1 MASSRSSAPS
11 RRPIRQGRT
20 PVLSYHED
28 TTSDEGLEESN
39 GRAGS
44 SSLRS
49 RSTVK
54 RRSYREPSTDES
66 MDEFSDDLDVRA
78 ESVSGGMPK
87 TSETATARRES
98 QNFPATTTATASVEL
113 KRSRNEAPKRPT
125 KRRTPKTKPPRTK
138 SKKLGQPLKK
148 KIKVTPQEELFI
160 QSGVIPDWQKKMP
173 YHILVEIFLHAFYPL
188 DDPKIQSTK
197 TSGKA
202 QEAKSVKT
210 LLEIALMCRGFCEPA
225 LAALYYSPPVFS
237 AYSGHGLLRLL
248 SMPPDS
254 LSINYAAK
262 VKELCID
269 AETVLTLKS
278 GPTLGYFDIHQLLQ
292 KTPQLRTLRLY
303 HREDVIFG
311 HPPIALSPGK
321 WNYSERLFNCISN
334 SRIRLR
340 DWEWNGRFMDPTA
353 LLTLISKTHS
363 SLSFQS
369 IKNLRLV
376 HVFNDQD
383 DSSNEDSLEVAIK
396 ALPELECLEFHE
408 CPIMSGGILEH
419 LPPTLRSLKISNCD
433 RLLSSHITM
442 LFKSHGNQLREL
454 TLNHNRHMS
463 MEFMPDLGIAC
474 PQLEVFRVDV
484 SMFDT
489 SSYHDLEPHFPEL
502 ISLNQRPTWP
512 DSIRE
517 IELYQLRH
525 WDTEVGEMFFNSLI
539 EAAPD
544 MKDLR
549 RLDISAII
557 SVDWRDRARFR
568 ERWFHRF
575 EKVFLRRSPPPDPN
589 GRSLSKRPLT
599 LSFPSFDRG
608 DVSCPVAV
616 NQCPPTRSKRHSSR
630 ISQRKIPENIV
641 LEDTSML
648 DSDAEFDLANYH
660 QGMCEHISIRIDNQR
675 PKDHQFQENDFLDDE
690 PSDDEDWNGED
701 FDPEHAHAY

>member
-1 MASSRSSAPS
+1 MASSRSSARSLPS
-11 RRPIRQGRT
+11 RPIRQSRT
-20 PVLSYHED
+20 PVLSYQED
-28 TTSDEGLEESN
+28 TTSDEELEESN
-39 GRAGS
+39 ERAGS

-49 RSTVK
+49 RNTAK

-66 MDEFSDDLDVRA
+66 MGEFSDDLGVRA

-98 QNFPATTTATASVEL
+98 RNFLATTTMTASAEL
-113 KRSRNEAPKRPT
+113 KRPRNEAPKRPT
-125 KRRTPKTKPPRTK
+125 KRRPPRTK
-138 SKKLGQPLKK
+138 LKKLGQPLKK

-160 QSGVIPDWQKKMP
+160 RSDVIPRWQDLP

-197 TSGKA
+197 NSGKA

-210 LLEIALMCRGFCEPA
+210 LLEIALMCRRFSEPA

-237 AYSGHGLLRLL
+237 AYSGHGLLKLL
-248 SMPPDS
+248 SMPPSS

-278 GPTLGYFDIHQLLQ
+278 GPALGYFDIHQLLQ
-292 KTPQLRTLRLY
+292 KTPRLRTLRLY

-311 HPPIALSPGK
+311 HPPIALSPAK
-321 WNYSERLFNCISN
+321 WNYSERLFNCIN
-334 SRIRLR
+334 DSRIMLR

-353 LLTLISKTHS
+353 LLTLIFKTHYS
-363 SLSFQS
+363 PSFQT

-376 HVFNDQD
+376 HLFNDQD
-383 DSSNEDSLEVAIK
+383 DSSNEDVLAVAIK

-408 CPIMSGGILEH
+408 CPIMSGAILEH
-419 LPPTLRSLKISNCD
+419 LPPTLRSLTISNCD
-433 RLLSSHITM
+433 RLLSSHITK

-512 DSIRE
+512 DGIRE

-525 WDTEVGEMFFNSLI
+525 WDTEAGEMFFNSLI

-549 RLDISAII
+549 RLDINAII

-589 GRSLSKRPLT
+589 LRSLSKRPLAS
-599 LSFPSFDRG
+599 SFPSFG
-608 DVSCPVAV
+608 KEDVSCRVAV
-616 NQCPPTRSKRHSSR
+616 NQSPPTRSKRHSSR
-630 ISQRKIPENIV
+630 ISQRKIPESIV
-641 LEDTSML
+641 SEDSSML
-648 DSDAEFDLANYH
+648 DSDAEFDIANYH

-701 FDPEHAHAY
+701 FDPEHVHAY